1 MKKIL
6 LVIFSVSSLSF
17 SYCQSVNWDAPLS
30 VAMGSM
36 YNNIYP
42 RITLTENDIP
52 VVSWMNNNTNK
63 IYSARWNGAA
73 FGLPNTLN
81 PNGVLPFIA
90 SWAGSEIA
98 SSGDT
103 VFVTFSTDFSQTSK
117 VFTVRSLNGGITFED
132 TVRVDQIG
140 TDTPRFP
147 TIAVGYG
154 GNPVVAFMQLD
165 GSFGNAEYAVSRS
178 MNGGAS
184 YMPSIIPS
192 LGAVGTVCDCCAAT
206 IIAEGNQHV
215 LTYRN
220 NDNNIRNMWASYST
234 DGSASYPVS
243 SEIDQTD
250 WMIMSCP
257 SSGPSNVISG
267 DSLISTWMS
276 DGKVYVGSTHLMNQQ
291 NGTQRQLFATDM
303 NTQNFPIIAGKGD
316 TLGIIWQ
323 GSVSSAPKLFFTS
336 SVTGT
341 AGLGNDIDTITATFS
356 GSQTRP
362 DLEYS
367 NGKFHVVYSDN
378 NGNDVKYLTGTVN
391 QSAGIIKE
399 NQTSFSMYV
408 SQIEGVLSVHIA
420 SQYQQQ
426 VSVQVVNSIGQV
438 LVENKVHLNEG
449 TNSIDLP
456 KNLSSGMCFITVTS
470 EIGEMIGQKVMVNE

>member
-1 MKKIL
+1 MKKLL
-6 LVIFSVSSLSF
+6 LVLIGIHSLSISF
-17 SYCQSVNWDAPLS
+17 GQSVGWGTPIN

-42 RITLTENDIP
+42 RVTLTENDVP

-63 IYSARWNGAA
+63 LYAARFNGTT
-73 FGLPNTLN
+73 FNLPITLN

-117 VFTVRSLNGGITFED
+117 VYTVRSLDGGISFQD

-147 TIAVGYG
+147 TIAVGLG

-165 GSFGNAEYAVSRS
+165 VSFGNAEYAVARS
-178 MNGGAS
+178 INGGAS
-184 YMPSIIPS
+184 YLPSIIPS
-192 LGAVGTVCDCCAAT
+192 ISAIGTVCDCCPAT
-206 IIAEGNQHV
+206 IIAEGDNHV

-220 NDNNIRNMWASYST
+220 NDNNIRNMWASFST
-234 DGSASYPVS
+234 DGSVSYPVS

-276 DGKVYVGSTHLMNQQ
+276 DGKVYVGSTHLNNQQ
-291 NGTQRQLFATDM
+291 NGSQRQLFSADL

-316 TLGIIWQ
+316 TLGIVWQ
-323 GSVSSAPKLFFTS
+323 GYVSSTPKLFFTS
-336 SVTGT
+336 SYTGT
-341 AGLGNDIDTITATFS
+341 SGLGNDIDTITATFS
-356 GSQTRP
+356 GGQTRP
-362 DLEYS
+362 DLAYA

-391 QSAGIIKE
+391 PTVGNSEQE
-399 NQTSFSMYV
+399 HESFSMFV
-408 SQIEGVLSVHIA
+408 SETDGVSTVHIA
-420 SQYQQQ
+420 SQLQQH
-426 VSVQVVNSIGQV
+426 VSIEIVNSLGQI
-438 LVENKVHLNEG
+438 LVENKMDLQEG
-449 TNSIDLP
+449 ENTIAFTDGRI
-456 KNLSSGMCFITVTS
+456 KGMCFFVIRN
-470 EIGEMIGQKVMVNE
+470 EKGEMTGQKVIVNE

>member
-6 LVIFSVSSLSF
+6 LVILSINSLSI
-17 SYCQSVNWDAPLS
+17 SYCQSVDWGAPIS

-42 RITLTENDIP
+42 RVTLTENDVP
-52 VVSWMNNNTNK
+52 VVSWMNNNNNK
-63 IYSARWNGAA
+63 IYSARWNGAT
-73 FGLPNTLN
+73 FNLPNTLN

-117 VFTVRSLNGGITFED
+117 VYTVRSLDGGVTFQD

-147 TIAVGYG
+147 TIAVGLG

-165 GSFGNAEYAVSRS
+165 ASFGNAEYAVTRS
-178 MNGGAS
+178 MNGGTS

-192 LGAVGTVCDCCAAT
+192 LGAVGTVCDCCPAT

-220 NDNNIRNMWASYST
+220 NDNNIRNMWASFSS
-234 DGSASYPVS
+234 DGSTSYPVS

-276 DGKVYVGSTHLMNQQ
+276 DGKVYVGSTNLNNQQ
-291 NGTQRQLFATDM
+291 NGTQRQLFAADM

-323 GSVSSAPKLFFTS
+323 GYVSSSPKLFFTS

-341 AGLGNDIDTITATFS
+341 SGLGNDIDTITGIFS

-362 DLEYS
+362 DLAYA

-378 NGNDVKYLTGTVN
+378 NGNDVKYLTGIVN
-391 QSAGIIKE
+391 QSAGISDYE
-399 NQTSFSMYV
+399 QASFSMYV
-408 SQIEGVLSVHIA
+408 SEFDGVSIIHIE
-420 SQYQQQ
+420 SQFQQD
-426 VSVQVVNSIGQV
+426 VSIQVVNSLGQV
-438 LVENKVHLNEG
+438 LVKNKLDLNEG
-449 TNSIDLP
+449 
-456 KNLSSGMCFITVTS
+456 KNTIVLANGLIKGMCFIVITN